1 MNGKIIAIRWG
12 RALLDRLL
20 PNACALCGADSDD
33 ALCPGCEAQFFG
45 PAAAVARCV
54 CCANPLA
61 SAARVGEVPVSTTRV
76 GPTALDIASPGGG
89 KALDRTALDIAS
101 PGDGEALDRTALD
114 IASPGDGEALDR
126 TAAAGDG
133 EALAH
138 TATAGLVC
146 GVCLRSP
153 PAFDCTLVAADYVL
167 PVDQLVLQLKFG
179 HRLALA
185 PLCARLLRDAVL
197 RQDDIALPALL
208 CPVPLG
214 PRRLAERGYNQALE
228 IARPL
233 ARSMG
238 VALEAR
244 LLQRVHETAAQSS
257 VAPAERQ
264 ANIAGAF
271 AVPDATLVAGRHI
284 GVVDDVMTSGRTL
297 NELAATLKRHGAARV
312 SNFVFAR
319 TPPH

>member
-1 MNGKIIAIRWG
+1 MNGKINQAAMHPAGLRDAATHAG
-12 RALLDRLL
+12 ALLDRLL
-20 PNACALCGADSDD
+20 PNECALCGGSGD
-33 ALCPGCEAQFFG
+33 ALCPGCTGQFFG
-45 PAAAVARCV
+45 PAATRPRCRR
-54 CCANPLA
+54 CANPLPDRPQHSG
-61 SAARVGEVPVSTTRV
+61 SACRPHVG
-76 GPTALDIASPGGG
+76 
-89 KALDRTALDIAS
+89 
-101 PGDGEALDRTALD
+101 
-114 IASPGDGEALDR
+114 
-126 TAAAGDG
+126 
-133 EALAH
+133 AH
-138 TATAGLVC
+138 VRRLPAD
-146 GVCLRSP
+146 P
-153 PAFDCTLVAADYVL
+153 PAFDRTLVAADYAL

-197 RQDDIALPALL
+197 SHPDTTLPALL

-238 VALEAR
+238 VALHAQ
-244 LLQRVHETAAQSS
+244 LVVRVHETAAQSS
-257 VAPAERQ
+257 VAPERRQ
-264 ANIAGAF
+264 QNIAGAF
-271 AVPDATLVAGRHI
+271 AVPDAALVAGRHI

-297 NELAATLKRHGAARV
+297 NELAATLKRHGAAQV

>member
-1 MNGKIIAIRWG
+1 MNGKINSATTGPAGLRQRLRRG
-12 RALLDRLL
+12 ASALLDRLL
-20 PNACALCGADSDD
+20 PSECALCGGASDD
-33 ALCPGCEAQFFG
+33 ALCAGCTGQFFG
-45 PAAAVARCV
+45 ASTARARCYR
-54 CCANPLA
+54 CANPLPENPG
-61 SAARVGEVPVSTTRV
+61 SE
-76 GPTALDIASPGGG
+76 PTIGHELDGRQ
-89 KALDRTALDIAS
+89 L
-101 PGDGEALDRTALD
+101 
-114 IASPGDGEALDR
+114 
-126 TAAAGDG
+126 
-133 EALAH
+133 
-138 TATAGLVC
+138 C
-146 GVCLRSP
+146 GVCLADP
-153 PAFDCTLVAADYVL
+153 PAFDRTLVAADYAL

-197 RQDDIALPALL
+197 CQPDTTLPALL

-238 VALEAR
+238 VALHAQ
-244 LLQRVHETAAQSS
+244 LVVRVHETAAQSS
-257 VAPAERQ
+257 VAPERRQ
-264 ANIAGAF
+264 QNIAGAF
-271 AVPDATLVAGRHI
+271 AVPDAALVAGRHI

-297 NELAATLKRHGAARV
+297 NELAATLKRHGAAQV

>member
-1 MNGKIIAIRWG
+1 MNSKIAAARWA
-12 RALLDRLL
+12 RVLLNRLL
-20 PNACALCGADSDD
+20 PNVCALCGSDSDD
-33 ALCPGCEAQFFG
+33 ALCAGCEAQFFG
-45 PAAAVARCV
+45 PAAALPRCA

-61 SAARVGEVPVSTTRV
+61 GT
-76 GPTALDIASPGGG
+76 ASPG
-89 KALDRTALDIAS
+89 
-101 PGDGEALDRTALD
+101 EATSELL
-114 IASPGDGEALDR
+114 
-126 TAAAGDG
+126 
-133 EALAH
+133 
-138 TATAGLVC
+138 C
-146 GVCLRSP
+146 GVCLRDP
-153 PAFDCTLVAADYVL
+153 PAFDRTVVAADYQL

-197 RQDDIALPALL
+197 AAGATPLPALL

-244 LLQRVHETAAQSS
+244 LVHRVYDTAAQSS
-257 VAPAERQ
+257 VTPAERQ

-271 AVPDATLVAGRHI
+271 AVPDAALVAGRHI